1 MGDDSKAT
9 WSEQDSLA
17 EGAMGEGRT
26 EPGSPQMPDMG
37 QVARESEDRAQ
48 IDGARSKQPNLLNLI
63 GIVTVAGV
71 LGYLV
76 GDLGKPYVRRLIHG
90 PDVELRKGPRYKI
103 ELRGDEPSRG
113 PKDALVTIVSFSD
126 YECPH
131 CAKAEKTLDTF
142 LHEWEGE
149 PVRVIYKNYPLP
161 LHERALPAAYSAW
174 AAHKQGKFDLM
185 HKWLFEHRA
194 KVDELGQSEVE
205 AMDIDYEQ
213 YKTDLDAGPT
223 RDAVDDDRR
232 AGGLIHLRATPSFVI
247 NGHIYT
253 ANWSPTTWEDVVEW
267 ELKDAKAL
275 HKSGVPKEQVFEK
288 LTTQEVPAPPAETGQ
303 TGAQNSP

>member
-9 WSEQDSLA
+9 WNEQDSLA
-17 EGAMGEGRT
+17 EGVLGEEGRT
-26 EPGSPQMPDMG
+26 QANPMG
-37 QVARESEDRAQ
+37 QAARGSAEAPEAPAS
-48 IDGARSKQPNLLNLI
+48 SQPNLLNLI
-63 GIVTVAGV
+63 GIVAVAGV
-71 LGYLV
+71 LGYVV
-76 GDLGKPYVRRLIHG
+76 GDLGKPYVRRMIHG
-90 PDVELRKGPRYKI
+90 PDVELREGPRYKI

-131 CAKAEKTLDTF
+131 CAKAEKTLEHF
-142 LHEWEGE
+142 LDEWKGE

-161 LHERALPAAYSAW
+161 LHERALPAAYAAW
-174 AAHKQGKFDLM
+174 AAHKQGKFNIM
-185 HKWLFEHRA
+185 HNWLFDNRA
-194 KVDELGQSEVE
+194 KVDDLKEATVQELGL
-205 AMDIDYEQ
+205 DYDQ
-213 YKTDLDAGPT
+213 YKKDLDAGPT

-232 AGGLIHLRATPSFVI
+232 AGGLLHLRATPSFVI

-275 HKSGVPKEQVFEK
+275 HKTGVPKDQVFEQ
-288 LTTQEVPAPPAETGQ
+288 LTTQTPAAPPVAAGVTGN
-303 TGAQNSP
+303 TK

>member
-1 MGDDSKAT
+1 MGDDSRAT

-17 EGAMGEGRT
+17 EGVGGGGRT
-26 EPGSPQMPDMG
+26 EPGTPKAQDMS
-37 QVARESEDRAQ
+37 QIARESADRAE
-48 IDGARSKQPNLLNLI
+48 AKPSRSKQPNLFSLI
-63 GIVTVAGV
+63 GIVAVAGV
-71 LGYLV
+71 LGYVV
-76 GDLGKPYVRRLIHG
+76 GDLGKPYVRRMIHG

-103 ELRGDEPSRG
+103 ELRGDEPGHG

-131 CAKAEKTLDTF
+131 CAKAEKTLENF
-142 LHEWEGE
+142 LQEWKGE

-194 KVDELGQSEVE
+194 KVDDLTQEEVE
-205 AMDIDYEQ
+205 AMGIDYEQ
-213 YKTDLDAGPT
+213 YKKDLDAGPT

-267 ELKDAKAL
+267 ELKDAQAL
-275 HKSGVPKEQVFEK
+275 HKSGVPKDQVLEQ
-288 LTTQEVPAPPAETGQ
+288 LATQELAVPPAAAGLAT
-303 TGAQNSP
+303 TAK